1 MPIRSS
7 TRCCREDSEKAMR
20 LNFGIASALIIVLLS
35 AAPGARSATA
45 QTAPATENSPASAG
59 SAHPTFVLHPAPFIR
74 MPGLKEYR
82 YLHAIDCNSPLHWD
96 GDTLYLFNS
105 FLHPFRT
112 SGPDL
117 LHQANQT
124 RVHLGDFDDLLDMW
138 IEATFKD
145 NDGTL
150 YGAFHHEPDGVCF
163 SDTHLPT
170 APKIGWLKSEDN
182 GKNWKDLGFVIM
194 ASPCAI
200 NCKTES
206 PWDAGG
212 TGDFVFLPDS
222 QKKFFYFYGTSYD
235 PRFEEQGIWAARMA
249 YADRNNPA
257 GKVLKWHRGGWSEPA
272 LWGHVTPVFPAT
284 RDYHK
289 KDGSMFWG
297 PSIHWNTY
305 LGMYVMV
312 LNHAINTRLDADG
325 IYISYNPDVGNPKG
339 WSKPAMLIPLADIRK
354 AMAGGETGL
363 PDVMNNGWYPQVI
376 GMAKG
381 ETDKL
386 AGRKA
391 RLFMGGVSN
400 LEIIFLKPGEKAN

>member
-1 MPIRSS
+1 
-7 TRCCREDSEKAMR
+7 MR
-20 LNFGIASALIIVLLS
+20 LNFSIASALIIVLLS
-35 AAPGARSATA
+35 AVPGARSATA
-45 QTAPATENSPASAG
+45 QTTPATENSPASAG
-59 SAHPTFVLHPAPFIR
+59 SAHPTFVLHPAPFAR

-182 GKNWKDLGFVIM
+182 GKKWKDLGFVIM

-235 PRFEEQGIWAARMA
+235 PRLEEQGIWAARMA

-272 LWGHVTPVFPAT
+272 LWGHVTPVFPST

-325 IYISYNPDVGNPKG
+325 IYISYNPEVGNPKG
-339 WSKPAMLIPLADIRK
+339 WSKPAMLIPLVDIRK

-386 AGRKA
+386 AGQKA

>member
-1 MPIRSS
+1 M
-7 TRCCREDSEKAMR
+7 
-20 LNFGIASALIIVLLS
+20 
-35 AAPGARSATA
+35 
-45 QTAPATENSPASAG
+45 ENSPASTEG
-59 SAHPTFVLHPAPFIR
+59 RLPTFVLRPAPFIQ
-74 MPGLKEYR
+74 MPGVKEYR

-117 LHQANQT
+117 LRQADQT

-145 NDGTL
+145 DDGTL

-170 APKIGWLKSEDN
+170 APKIGWLKSGDN
-182 GKNWKDLGFVIM
+182 GKNWKDFGFIIM

-212 TGDFVFLPDS
+212 TGDFVFLPDP
-222 QKKFFYFYGTSYD
+222 QKEFFYFYGTSYD
-235 PRFEEQGIWAARMA
+235 PRLAEQGVWAARMA

-257 GKVLKWHRGGWSEPA
+257 GKVLKWYQGRWSEPA
-272 LWGHVTPVFPAT
+272 LWGHLTPVFPAA

-305 LGMYVMV
+305 LNMYVMV
-312 LNHAINTRLDADG
+312 LNHAINTHLDADG
-325 IYISYNPDVGNPKG
+325 IYISFNRDVGNPKG
-339 WSKPAMLIPLADIRK
+339 WTKPTMLIALADIRK

-363 PDVMNNGWYPQVI
+363 PDVMNNGWYPQII
-376 GMAKG
+376 GIAKG

-386 AGRKA
+386 AGRRA
-391 RLFMGGVSN
+391 RLFLGGLSH
-400 LEIIFLKPGEKAN
+400 LEIVFLKAGEKAE